1 MTSPDVS
8 LEEAKAL
15 AVEELEEFR
24 RGNSGL
30 TLISRGIALSDS
42 SLNSRP
48 LKDIHGISSDGRTP
62 DDQTG
67 WMSWVDELDPEV
79 QRRCYSLPP
88 KKPRRSRDPVVAYAA
103 SLGKAVYR
111 VAAGGLAIYS
121 SISPREYADLTNM
134 SVTSAKKAMILVEMV
149 RDDEEMLDDVL
160 KATFKYPRLK
170 SRYSLETHWCAQ
182 TQTQRQP
189 TARMWKRA
197 LAQAFREGHE
207 GQKVLDEALD
217 EAISENVSLEQE
229 RQDHLREIE
238 KYRNALWELGI
249 DPDTLAD
256 LPG

>member
-1 MTSPDVS
+1 MTSADVS
-8 LEEAKAL
+8 LEEAKAQAL
-15 AVEELEEFR
+15 AALEELR

-30 TLISRGIALSDS
+30 NLISRGIALSDS

-88 KKPRRSRDPVVAYAA
+88 KKPRRSRDPVVTYAA

-149 RDDEEMLDDVL
+149 RDDEEKLDDVL

-189 TARMWKRA
+189 TVRMWKKA
-197 LAQAFREGHE
+197 LVRAFREGHVSE
-207 GQKVLDEALD
+207 MALD
-217 EAISENVSLEQE
+217 ELAGEVNSLEQE

-249 DPDTLAD
+249 DPDALAD